1 MNSYHS
7 FGVLE
12 KDRERASDKTSD
24 PLQLTRRSMRN
35 LRFLPLLLC
44 LVAVPAGS
52 QGRTRARPVA
62 RAITSP
68 QAQFGH
74 NIGDDYFLANYTQ
87 MLDYWRKLD
96 RESDR
101 MRLVRI
107 GTTAEGRPMWMA
119 IVTSP
124 ENFKKLARYQEIS
137 RRLALA
143 ENLTD
148 AQAHALAV
156 EGKSVVWIDGGLHAS
171 EVLGAQQLIETA
183 YELVSRSDPETLRFL
198 RDDIILL
205 VPANPDGQELVSNWY
220 MRDADTLKRTTS
232 RLPRLYHK
240 YAGHDN
246 NRDSYMASQP
256 ETQAMDS
263 ILFRAWYPQIMYNH
277 HQTGPIGTVIFAP
290 PFRDPFNYNFDP
302 LVPMELDLVGAAMHS
317 RFVAEG
323 KPGATMRSGSSYS
336 TWWNGGLR
344 TTVYFHNMIGLLTE
358 AIGNPTP
365 MEIPLVPEKLLP
377 KGDYPMPIQ
386 PQKWHFAQSI
396 AYELT
401 ANRAVL
407 DVASRYRETLLY
419 NIYQMGRNSIERGS
433 TDSWTVTPRKV
444 AALTAAIPQDS
455 ARPQGGDAGG
465 GGGGGGRAVTTSP
478 ADLATYT
485 RIMRSPADRDPRGYI
500 IPADQPDFLTATKFV
515 NALIKTGIEIDRGTS
530 AFTVDGKSYPAGSYV
545 VKTAQA
551 FRPHILDMFEP
562 QDHPNDIPYPG
573 GPPTPPYD
581 NAGWTLAYQMGVQ
594 FDRILDGFSGP
605 FTRVTGFARVP
616 APRVGPAAAGYAF
629 SHSQNDAFYA
639 VNRLLAHGDTVY
651 TLRNALSING
661 RTYDV
666 GTFYVPAKT
675 STRSF
680 LARLAQEKGLQF
692 DPFHTEVS
700 PASLQRIRPA
710 RIALWDQYGGA
721 ITSGWARFILEQ
733 FDFPYEVV
741 YPQTLD
747 AGNLISKFDVL
758 ILPDGATFA
767 RSTARTPRINPEDI
781 PPEYRDRLGAMTV
794 AKTVPQ
800 LSEFLNAGGT
810 IMAIGSATDL
820 GTQLQLPIANA
831 LVDSAGRT
839 LPRARFYV
847 PGSILAMRVDTT
859 AELAQGMRPT
869 TDFYYDNAPA
879 FRLLPAAEP
888 RGIKRIVWIDNPS
901 PLRSGW
907 AWGQRYLSGV
917 TEVLQAPV
925 GKGMLVLFGPD
936 PYFRSQPHGTFKLL
950 FNGLLYRNDLG
961 D

>member
-1 MNSYHS
+1 M
-7 FGVLE
+7 
-12 KDRERASDKTSD
+12 
-24 PLQLTRRSMRN
+24 RS
-35 LRFLPLLLC
+35 LRLVPLLVVL
-44 LVAVPAGS
+44 AVFPTA
-52 QGRTRARPVA
+52 QAQRVA
-62 RAITSP
+62 RQPAITSP

-107 GTTAEGRPMWMA
+107 GTSAEGRPIWMA

-124 ENFKKLARYQEIS
+124 ENFRKLGRYQEIS

-148 AQAHALAV
+148 AQARALAA
-156 EGKSVVWIDGGLHAS
+156 EGKAVVWIDGGLHAT
-171 EVLGAQQLIETA
+171 EVLGAQQLIQMT

-220 MRDADTLKRTTS
+220 MRESDTLKRTTS
-232 RLPRLYHK
+232 RLPRLYQK

-290 PFRDPFNYNFDP
+290 PFRDPFNYNYDP

-323 KPGATMRSGSSYS
+323 KPGATMRSGAAYS

-377 KGDYPMPIQ
+377 KGDLPLPIQ

-419 NIYQMGRNSIERGS
+419 NIYRMGRNSIERGS
-433 TDSWTVTPRKV
+433 TDTWTVTPKKV
-444 AALTAAIPQDS
+444 AALQAAIPQDS
-455 ARPQGGDAGG
+455 ARPAGGDAGG
-465 GGGGGGRAVTTSP
+465 GGGRPTTTSP

-485 RIMRSPADRDPRGYI
+485 RIMRNPADRDARGYI
-500 IPADQPDFLTATKFV
+500 ISADQPDFLTATKFV
-515 NALIKTGIEIDRGTS
+515 NALIKTGIQIQRATA
-530 AFTVDGKSYPAGSYV
+530 AFTVDGKNYPAGSWV
-545 VKTAQA
+545 VKTDQA
-551 FRPHILDMFEP
+551 FRPHIRDMCEP

-573 GPPTPPYD
+573 GPPTAPYD

-605 FTRVTGFARVP
+605 FVPVVGFAK
-616 APRVGPAAAGYAF
+616 APRLHVGPAAAGYAL
-629 SHSQNDAFYA
+629 SHSENDAFLA

-651 TLRNALSING
+651 SLLNPLNING
-661 RTYDV
+661 RIYPV
-666 GTFYVPAKT
+666 GTFFIPAKT
-675 STRSF
+675 GTRGF
-680 LARLAQEKGLQF
+680 LQRIAAETGLEF
-692 DPFHTEVS
+692 DPFHAEVS
-700 PASLQRIRPA
+700 PSSLRRVRPA

-721 ITSGWARFILEQ
+721 ITSGWARFVLEQ
-733 FDFPYEVV
+733 FEFPYQVV
-741 YPQTLD
+741 YPGALD
-747 AGNLISKFDVL
+747 AGSLISKFDVL

-767 RSTARTPRINPEDI
+767 RGAPRGPRINPDDI
-781 PPEYRDRLGAMTV
+781 PPEFRDRLGAMTV

-800 LSEFLNAGGT
+800 LLEFLNAGGT
-810 IMAIGSATDL
+810 ILAIGSATEL
-820 GTQLQLPIANA
+820 GGHLQLPIANA
-831 LVDSAGRT
+831 FVDSSGRA
-839 LPRARFYV
+839 LPRNRFYV
-847 PGSILAMRVDTT
+847 PGSILSLRVDTT
-859 AELAQGMRPT
+859 AALAQGMRPT
-869 TDFYYDNAPA
+869 TDFYFDNAPG
-879 FRLLPAAEP
+879 FRLLPAAEA
-888 RGIKRIVWIDNPS
+888 RGIKRIAWIDGPN

-925 GKGMLVLFGPD
+925 GKGTLVLIGPD

-950 FNGLLYRNDLG
+950 FNGLLYRTALG

>member
-1 MNSYHS
+1 M
-7 FGVLE
+7 
-12 KDRERASDKTSD
+12 
-24 PLQLTRRSMRN
+24 RS
-35 LRFLPLLLC
+35 LRLVLLLAC
-44 LVAVPAGS
+44 VGVPLVA
-52 QGRTRARPVA
+52 QGQRRAA
-62 RAITSP
+62 RQPTITTP
-68 QAQFGH
+68 LAQFGH

-87 MLDYWRKLD
+87 MMEYWRKLD

-107 GTTAEGRPMWMA
+107 GTSAEGRPMWMA

-124 ENFKKLARYQEIS
+124 ENHKRLAHFQDIS

-143 ENLTD
+143 ENLSD
-148 AQAHALAV
+148 AQARALAA
-156 EGKSVVWIDGGLHAS
+156 EGKSVVWIDGGLHAT
-171 EVLGAQQLIETA
+171 EVLGAQQLIQMA

-205 VPANPDGQELVSNWY
+205 VPANPDGQELVSDWY
-220 MRDADTLKRTTS
+220 MREADTLKRTTS
-232 RLPRLYHK
+232 RLPRLYEK

-246 NRDSYMASQP
+246 NRDSYMASLP

-290 PFRDPFNYNFDP
+290 PFRDPFNYTYDP

-323 KPGATMRSGSSYS
+323 KPGATMRSGSNYS

-377 KGDYPMPIQ
+377 RGDLPMPIQ

-419 NIYQMGRNSIERGS
+419 NIYRMGRNSIERGS
-433 TDSWTVTPRKV
+433 TDTWTVTPRRV
-444 AALTAAIPQDS
+444 AALQAAIPQDT

-465 GGGGGGRAVTTSP
+465 GGGGRPQTTSA

-485 RIMRSPADRDPRGYI
+485 RIMRNPAERDARGYI
-500 IPADQPDFLTATKFV
+500 ISADQPDFLTATKFV
-515 NALIKTGIEIDRGTS
+515 NALIKTGIEVQRATT
-530 AFTVDGKSYPAGSYV
+530 AFTVAGKNYPAGSYL

-551 FRPHILDMFEP
+551 FRPHVLDMFEP

-594 FDRILDGFSGP
+594 FDRVLDGFDGP
-605 FTRVTGFARVP
+605 FAPVSGFAR
-616 APRVGPAAAGYAF
+616 APRLHVGPAAAGWVLT
-629 SHSQNDAFYA
+629 HSQNDAFYA

-651 TLRNALSING
+651 TLLNPLNING

-666 GTFYVPAKT
+666 GTFYIPAKT
-675 STRSF
+675 GTRGF
-680 LARLAQEKGLQF
+680 LARLADERGLQF

-700 PASLQRIRPA
+700 QASLRRIRPA

-721 ITSGWARFILEQ
+721 ITSGWARYILEQ
-733 FDFPYEVV
+733 FDFPFEVV

-767 RSTARTPRINPEDI
+767 RANARTPRINPDDV
-781 PPEYRDRLGAMTV
+781 PAEYRDRLGTMTV

-800 LSEFLNAGGT
+800 LLEFLNAGGT
-810 IMAIGSATDL
+810 ILAIGSATEL
-820 GTQLQLPIANA
+820 GVNLQLPIANA
-831 LVDSAGRT
+831 LVDSAARA
-839 LPRARFYV
+839 LPRTRFYV
-847 PGSILAMRVDTT
+847 PGSILSMRVDTT
-859 AELAQGMRPT
+859 AALAQGLRPT

-879 FRLLPAAEP
+879 FRLLPTAEA
-888 RGIKRIVWIDNPS
+888 RGVKRIVWIDNPA

-907 AWGQRYLSGV
+907 AWGQRYLNGV

-925 GKGMLVLFGPD
+925 GKGMVVLYGPD

-950 FNGLLYRNDLG
+950 FNGLLYRTALG

>member
-1 MNSYHS
+1 
-7 FGVLE
+7 
-12 KDRERASDKTSD
+12 
-24 PLQLTRRSMRN
+24 MRN
-35 LRFLPLLLC
+35 LKSKTALLLC
-44 LVAVPAGS
+44 ALAIVAAAPAH
-52 QGRTRARPVA
+52 TRNTAAAQTR
-62 RAITSP
+62 ITSP
-68 QAQFGH
+68 RAQFGH
-74 NIGDDYFLANYTQ
+74 DIGDDYFLANYTQ
-87 MLDYWRKLD
+87 MIDYWRKLD

-101 MRLVRI
+101 MKMVRI
-107 GTTAEGRPMWMA
+107 GTTAEGRSIWMA

-124 ENFKKLARYQEIS
+124 ENQRKLGRYQEIS

-148 AQAHALAV
+148 AQARALAS

-171 EVLGAQQLIETA
+171 EVLGAQQLIQMA
-183 YELVSRSDPETLRFL
+183 YDLVSRSDPETLRFL

-205 VPANPDGQELVSNWY
+205 VPANPDGQELVSDWY
-220 MRDADTLKRTTS
+220 MREADTLKRTTA

-365 MEIPLVPEKLLP
+365 IEIPLVPEKLLP
-377 KGDYPMPIQ
+377 RGDLPMPIQ

-407 DVASRYRETLLY
+407 DVASRYREMFLY
-419 NIYQMGRNSIERGS
+419 NIYQMGRNSIRRGS
-433 TDSWTVTPRKV
+433 TDTWTITPRKV
-444 AALTAAIPQDS
+444 AALEAATPEDS
-455 ARPQGGDAGG
+455 SRPQGGDAGG
-465 GGGGGGRAVTTSP
+465 SGGRPQTTSP
-478 ADLATYT
+478 ADMATYIN
-485 RIMRSPADRDPRGYI
+485 IMRNPADRDPRAYV

-515 NALIKTGIEIDRGTS
+515 NALIKTGISVDRAT
-530 AFTVDGKSYPAGSYV
+530 APFTVNGKHYPPNSYV
-545 VKTAQA
+545 VMAAQA

-594 FDRILDGFSGP
+594 FDRILEPFSGP
-605 FTRVTGFARVP
+605 ITPVVGFAKPPR
-616 APRVGPAAAGYAF
+616 ARVGPAAEGYAL
-629 SHSQNDAFYA
+629 SHSVNDAFAA
-639 VNRLLAHGDTVY
+639 VNRLLARGQDVY
-651 TLRNALSING
+651 TLVTPLSING
-661 RTYDV
+661 RTYDA
-666 GTFYVPAKT
+666 GTFYIPAKPGT
-675 STRSF
+675 
-680 LARLAQEKGLQF
+680 LAILSRLVAEKGLEF
-692 DPFHTEVS
+692 DPFDTEVS
-700 PASLQRIRPA
+700 SGSLKRIRPA
-710 RIALWDQYGGA
+710 RIALWDQYGGS

-733 FDFPYEVV
+733 FEFPYQVV
-741 YPQTLD
+741 YPATLD

-758 ILPDGATFA
+758 ILPDGVTFGRPGA
-767 RSTARTPRINPEDI
+767 RAAPRVNPEDV
-781 PPEYRDRLGAMTV
+781 PPEYRDRIGSLTATR
-794 AKTVPQ
+794 TIPQ
-800 LSEFLNAGGT
+800 LQEFLNAGGT
-810 IMAIGSATDL
+810 ILAIGSATDIGL
-820 GTQLQLPIANA
+820 QLQLPISNA
-831 LVDSAGRT
+831 LADSTGRS
-839 LPRARFYV
+839 LPRSRFYV
-847 PGSILAMRVDTT
+847 PGSILTMRVDTT
-859 AELAQGMRPT
+859 LALGEGLRPV

-879 FRLLPAAEP
+879 FRLLPGANA
-888 RGIKRIVWIDNPS
+888 RGIKRVVWIDGPT

-907 AWGQRYLSGV
+907 AWGQKYLSGV

-925 GKGMLVLFGPD
+925 GKGMLVLYGPD

-950 FNGLLYRNDLG
+950 FNGLLYRNELG